1 MRGADGLGELV
12 EPVSVRLK
20 LVSIL
25 LLAGTSLTPAYAQE
39 APPAAAPPAPPTPAP
54 VQPAPP
60 SAQPAAEAPPAD
72 TGDAAAADAD
82 APPADGQN
90 DITVTGQRLR
100 GEVEGN
106 IRPEQRLDENAIRSY
121 GATSIGELVE
131 ALAPQTRS
139 GRGPP
144 GGQPVKLLNGQRISG
159 FGEIRELPPEAIE
172 RVDILPEEAALN
184 YGYRP
189 DQRVINIVLKENF
202 RAFTIAS
209 GFGFAT
215 AGGQNSLD
223 ANATYTRISRTA
235 RWSVDSRYQRS
246 DALLESERDII
257 PSAPGVPFDLLGNV
271 GSSPY
276 NPTTQVDPALSA
288 LAGQPVTVAG
298 VPVSAATGAP
308 GLAAFVPGANNPN
321 RTDLGQ
327 YRTLLP
333 QTETF
338 NINGTYSRRFGRV
351 GASVNARFNRV
362 TSESRLGLPSL
373 TLTLPDANPYS
384 PFSRDVTLFRYADG
398 VGPLLRESET
408 NTGHAGVALDSNIGR
423 WRWNFTAN
431 YDVVKSDTRTD
442 TNLDPA
448 ALQARLNANDP
459 AFNPFAPLAAG
470 ALAMRPQDR
479 SESTNT
485 SGDAQLVLNGS
496 PFSLPGGPVTSSLT
510 FQGTTL
516 DLSSEA
522 LRAGVVTARDLSRDR
537 GAVLG
542 SIDLPITSRREGF
555 LSRIGDISLNFNF
568 EVEHLSDFGTMRTLG
583 YGVRWSPVDILDLA
597 VTITD
602 EDGAPTVSQLGDP
615 ALVTPNVRVFDF
627 VRGETVDVTS
637 ITGGNPL
644 LSGDNRHVFAAR
656 ANLRL
661 LGGGGPGQPNLSFNF
676 NYTENRIDNPISSFP
691 VATAEIEAAFPGRF
705 LRGPDGRLLQ
715 IDTRPVNF
723 ARSERRELRW
733 GFSFQRPFA
742 PPPGASTGIPGLG
755 GRGQGG
761 RGGRGGGRGPG
772 GGGDAGPGGGGRGP
786 GGGGF
791 GGRGGGFGGRGGFG
805 GPGGGGIQVS
815 LFHTWRFADN
825 VLIRPGVPELDY
837 LNGSAYSGRG
847 GRPRHEL
854 ELSAGVFKNGF
865 GGFLQAS
872 WQSGTDV
879 NGGPIVGGGTS
890 SNLHFSSFSTV
901 NLNLFADLSQRP
913 ALIARHPWL
922 KGTRL
927 FVGVQNVFDT
937 HLRVRDETGAV
948 PLSYQP
954 DYLDPVGRSVRIGI
968 RKLF

>member
-1 MRGADGLGELV
+1 MRF
-12 EPVSVRLK
+12 K
-20 LVSIL
+20 MVSIL
-25 LLAGTSLTPAYAQE
+25 LLAGTSLTPAWAQE
-39 APPAAAPPAPPTPAP
+39 GPPPAAPAPAPVQAAPPAG
-54 VQPAPP
+54 
-60 SAQPAAEAPPAD
+60 APPAD
-72 TGDAAAADAD
+72 DAAPAEGAAPGVTGD
-82 APPADGQN
+82 GEN

-139 GRGPP
+139 GRGRQ
-144 GGQPVKLLNGQRISG
+144 GGQPVILLNGQRISG

-202 RAFTIAS
+202 RALTIAG

-215 AGGQNSLD
+215 AGGQNSTDL
-223 ANATYTRISRTA
+223 NSTITRISRTD
-235 RWSVDSRYQRS
+235 RWSVDARYQRS
-246 DALLESERDII
+246 GALLERERDLLQS
-257 PSAPGVPFDLLGNV
+257 PPAVPFDLLGNV
-271 GSSPY
+271 GSSPF
-276 NPTTQVDPALSA
+276 NPTAEVDPALSA

-308 GLAAFVPGANNPN
+308 GLAAFVPGANHPN
-321 RTDLGQ
+321 VTDLGQ

-333 QTETF
+333 ATETF
-338 NINGTYSRRFGRV
+338 NINGTYSRRFGRI
-351 GASVNARFNRV
+351 GASINARFNRV

-373 TLTLPDANPYS
+373 TLTVPDGNPFS
-384 PFSRDVTLFRYADG
+384 PFSQDVSLFRYADG
-398 VGPLLRESET
+398 AGPLLRESET
-408 NTGHAGVALDSNIGR
+408 NTGHAGLALDSNIGR

-431 YDVVKSDTRTD
+431 YDLVKTDTRTD
-442 TNLDPA
+442 TSLDPA
-448 ALQARLNANDP
+448 AIQARLDANDP
-459 AFNPFAPLAAG
+459 SFNPFAPLDPS
-470 ALAMRPQDR
+470 LLVLRPEDR
-479 SESTNT
+479 AQSTNK

-496 PFSLPGGPVTSSLT
+496 PFSLPGGPVTTSVT

-516 DLSSEA
+516 DLSSETF
-522 LRAGVVTARDLSRDR
+522 RAGVVTSRDLSRDR
-537 GAVLG
+537 GAMLG

-555 LSRIGDISLNFNF
+555 LSKIGDISFNFNF

-583 YGVRWSPVDILDLA
+583 YGVRWSPIDILDLA
-597 VTITD
+597 VSITD
-602 EDGAPTVSQLGDP
+602 EDGAPSVSQLGDP
-615 ALVTPNVRVFDF
+615 TLVTPNVRVFDF

-637 ITGGNPL
+637 ISGGNPL
-644 LSGDNRHVFAAR
+644 LSGDNRHVFGVR

-661 LGGGGPGQPNLSFNF
+661 LGGGGPGQPNLSLTA

-723 ARSERRELRW
+723 ARSERSELRW
-733 GFSFQRPFA
+733 GFSFQQPFA
-742 PPPGASTGIPGLG
+742 PPPGAATPGIPGLG
-755 GRGQGG
+755 GRG
-761 RGGRGGGRGPG
+761 RGGRGAGAGGRGPG
-772 GGGDAGPGGGGRGP
+772 GGGR
-786 GGGGF
+786 
-791 GGRGGGFGGRGGFG
+791 GGRGGGFGGRGGGFG

-815 LFHTWRFADN
+815 LFHTWRFTDN

-837 LNGSAYSGRG
+837 LDGSAFSGRG

-854 ELSAGVFKNGF
+854 ELSAGIFRNGF
-865 GGFLQAS
+865 GGFVQAN
-872 WQSGTDV
+872 WNSGTTVD
-879 NGGPIVGGGTS
+879 GGPIAGGGTS
-890 SNLHFSSFSTV
+890 STLHFSSFSTI
-901 NLNLFADLSQRP
+901 NLNLFADLSQRA

-927 FVGVQNVFDT
+927 FIGVQNLFDT
-937 HLRVRDETGAV
+937 HLGVRDESGAV
-948 PLSYQP
+948 PVSYQP
-954 DYLDPVGRSVRIGI
+954 DYLDPLGRSVRFGI